1 VRADPNATATRVT
14 TITIES
20 TGMVSSSGPAATF
33 TRENT
38 KKTNEMAMEKC
49 TGRTVA
55 ATMVSG
61 SEEFSMATAK

>member
-1 VRADPNATATRVT
+1 MRADPNVTATRVT
-14 TITIES
+14 TIMIES
-20 TGMVSSSGPAATF
+20 MGMASSNGPAATS

-38 KKTNEMAMEKC
+38 KKTSEMAMEKC

-61 SEEFSMATAK
+61 SEEFSTATAR